1 MDLSSIATLAGV
13 TPPPPPTIQ
22 PAEGRLG
29 VLTVGL
35 GAVSSTLIAGVEL
48 ARRGQAAPIGSLTQM
63 ATIRLGKRTDN
74 RTPLIRDFVPLATL
88 DDIVF
93 GAWDPFPDD
102 AYVAAQRAGVLE
114 SGKHLEGIS
123 DALRE
128 VRPMKAAFDR
138 EYVKRLDGENTIGSI
153 DKRAMLEAIREDIN
167 RFRDEKQVD
176 RVVMLW
182 AASTE
187 IFIEPGP
194 AHQTI
199 ESFEAAIDANDPTI
213 APSML
218 YAYAAIL
225 EGVPFANGAP
235 NLTVDIPVLR
245 ELAGER
251 GVPISG
257 KDFKTGQT
265 LIKTVLG
272 PMLKARMLGLSGW
285 YSTNILGNRDG
296 EVLDDPDNFKTKEE
310 SKLGVLE
317 HILEPDKFPDLYGD
331 VYHKVR
337 INYYPPRGD
346 NKEGWDNIDL
356 FGWLGYPMQLK
367 VDFLCRDSILA
378 APLALDL
385 VLFSDL
391 AQRAGM
397 SGIQEWLSFYYKAPM
412 TAPGLYAEHDLFIQL
427 TKLKNTLR
435 WMMGEDQI
443 THLGR
448 EYYSDED

>member
-1 MDLSSIATLAGV
+1 VT
-13 TPPPPPTIQ
+13 TPPSPVIA

-35 GAVSSTLIAGVEL
+35 GAVATTLIAGVEL
-48 ARRGQAAPIGSLTQM
+48 VKRGVADPIGSLALM
-63 ATIRLGKRTDN
+63 DTIRLGKRTDD
-74 RTPLIRDFVPLATL
+74 RSPLIRDFVPLAAL
-88 DDIVF
+88 EDVVF

-102 AYVAAQRAGVLE
+102 AYVAAQRAGVLDGGRHIE
-114 SGKHLEGIS
+114 QIS
-123 DALRE
+123 DALRD
-128 VRPMKAAFDR
+128 VRPMAAAFDQA
-138 EYVKRLDGENTIGSI
+138 YVRNIEAPNVHGSI
-153 DKRAMLEAIREDIN
+153 GKRSMLEAIRADIN
-167 RFRDEKQVD
+167 RFRDEKHAD
-176 RVVMLW
+176 RVVMIW
-182 AASTE
+182 CASTE
-187 IFIEPGP
+187 VFIEPGP
-194 AHQTI
+194 AHVDL
-199 ESFEAAIDANDPTI
+199 ESFEAAIDADDPMI

-218 YAYAAIL
+218 YAYAALL

-235 NLTVDIPVLR
+235 NLTVDTPVLR
-245 ELAGER
+245 KYATDH
-251 GVPISG
+251 GVAISG

-265 LIKTVLG
+265 LVKTVFA

-296 EVLDDPDNFKTKEE
+296 EVLDDPESFRTKEE

-317 HILEPDKFPDLYGD
+317 HILQPPLHPELYGD
-331 VYHKVR
+331 IFHKVR

-346 NKEGWDNIDL
+346 NKEGWDNIDI

-385 VLFSDL
+385 VLFTDL
-391 AQRAGM
+391 AQRAGLG
-397 SGIQEWLSFYYKAPM
+397 GIQEWLSFYYKSPQ
-412 TAPGLYAEHDLFIQL
+412 TPPGLYPEHDLFIQH

-448 EYYSDED
+448 EYYATPF